1 MPRYLTMN
9 TLILL
14 IALAGCGKAPDVTA
28 SQSSREALTTSER
41 QAQQSSSQIG
51 IQDNGSGA
59 QTTGGQ
65 ATGGQEQPKDQH
77 RKIEYR
83 RFQLDDL
90 DIAEVKFEET
100 VIKMW
105 VMDTDAKRAEGMMF
119 VQDGDFKPEEGMIFV
134 FKVAQPLSF
143 WMRNTLVP
151 LDIAYC
157 DAKGVVLNTYTMRAL
172 DETSDYSSRG
182 NAMYAIELKAGLI
195 KKLKIHAGDKFEI
208 PETVVAKN

>member
-1 MPRYLTMN
+1 MN

-14 IALAGCGKAPDVTA
+14 LALTGCGQAPDVTA
-28 SQSSREALTTSER
+28 SQSSRKALTTTG
-41 QAQQSSSQIG
+41 QQTQQSSSQTG
-51 IQDNGSGA
+51 IQDSGS
-59 QTTGGQ
+59 GGQ

-90 DIAEVKFEET
+90 DVAEVKFEET

-119 VQDGDFKPEEGMIFV
+119 VQDGDFKPEEGMIFA

-182 NAMYAIELKAGLI
+182 NAMYAIELKAGMI
-195 KKLKIHAGDKFEI
+195 KKLKIDAGDKFEI
-208 PETVVAKN
+208 PETVVAKD

>member
-1 MPRYLTMN
+1 MN
-9 TLILL
+9 AILL
-14 IALAGCGKAPDVTA
+14 MIALAGCGQGNAATGTA
-28 SQSSREALTTSER
+28 QTDEPRANTGQTSLQDSGG
-41 QAQQSSSQIG
+41 QAG
-51 IQDNGSGA
+51 G
-59 QTTGGQ
+59 QTTGTQ
-65 ATGGQEQPKDQH
+65 QQPKNQH

-83 RFQLDDL
+83 AFQLDDL
-90 DIAEVKFEET
+90 EVADVKFDET

-119 VQDGDFKPEEGMIFV
+119 LQDGDFKPEEGMIFV

-172 DETSDYSSRG
+172 DETSDYSSKG
-182 NAMYAIELKAGLI
+182 KAMYAIELKAGTI
-195 KKLKIHAGDKFEI
+195 KKLEIAAGDKFEI
-208 PETVVAKN
+208 PETVVAKD